1 VPLLRHYAKDVPL
14 VIFQRPR
21 NKGGDSDEFMC
32 ESITLVVNKDTV
44 VKFRCITSQTEDPD
58 FHALLK
64 KRVPLFVSTSNI
76 DILRAILSRTSSFS
90 TSVGPSGFADVIE
103 GLEIAERARSD
114 TVTRRV
120 YLFENDSERFK
131 KQIEERFDNEQYDVI
146 QVICDRICTQKT
158 IAKDRLQV
166 VCEKFTGM
174 AVIYPSQ
181 RSYEDFAPFKQIG
194 HDLNASPSKN
204 RQALPTLI
212 LTRTVEEAQFYHQRK
227 LSLLNGAH
235 FTMAVLAYNTLRNKG
250 HPQDQ
255 WASKNL
261 VEWKS
266 DVANHRAV
274 RMAMQGRIMKL
285 LYTTPTKI
293 LQIVHGTDNIAEI
306 YLMTMDY
313 VKTTMQ
319 RIDST
324 SDTLGRVLN
333 LGDEQNIHIKHVR
346 YVVDI
351 HRWLK
356 QNVKVVQE
364 CEEITS
370 AHYDDIIDTFESLS
384 KKFEAIC
391 TPQEAA

>member
-1 VPLLRHYAKDVPL
+1 MPLLQHYAKDVPL

-21 NKGGDSDEFMC
+21 NKEDSNEFMC
-32 ESITLVVNKDTV
+32 ESITLVVNKDTE
-44 VKFRCITSQTEDPD
+44 VKFKGITSQTEDPD
-58 FHALLK
+58 VHALLAQ
-64 KRVPLFVSTSNI
+64 RVPLFVSTSNI
-76 DILRAILSRTSSFS
+76 NILQAILSRTSSFS
-90 TSVGPSGFADVIE
+90 TSVGPCGFADVIE
-103 GLEIAERARSD
+103 CLEIAERAGSD
-114 TVTRRV
+114 NVTRRV

-131 KQIEERFDNEQYDVI
+131 KQIEERFDHEQYEVI
-146 QVICDRICTQKT
+146 QVICDRICTQKKV
-158 IAKDRLQV
+158 AKDRLHV

-174 AVIYPSQ
+174 AVIYPSR
-181 RSYEDFAPFKQIG
+181 RSCEDFAPFKQIG
-194 HDLNASPSKN
+194 HDLNASPLKN
-204 RQALPTLI
+204 RRAFPTLI
-212 LTRTVEEAQFYHQRK
+212 LTHTVEEAQFYHQRK

-235 FTMAVLAYNTLRNKG
+235 FTMAVLAYNTLRYKG

-255 WASKNL
+255 WASMNL

-274 RMAMQGRIMKL
+274 RVAMQGRIVKL
-285 LYTTPTKI
+285 LYTTPKKI

-313 VKTTMQ
+313 VQTTMQ

-333 LGDEQNIHIKHVR
+333 LADEQNIRIKHFR
-346 YVVDI
+346 YVVDV

-356 QNVKVVQE
+356 QNVKVLQE
-364 CEEITS
+364 CQVITS
-370 AHYDDIIDTFESLS
+370 VHYDDIIGTFESLS
-384 KKFEAIC
+384 EKFEAIC